1 MTIRCAFCHAA
12 RASLLTRGPY
22 AGAMACAL
30 CYEARATD
38 AEPTG
43 AVPVVLSG
51 PLALARSPLRPFAF
65 EAR

>member
-1 MTIRCAFCHAA
+1 MSWKYSCAFCHAA

-22 AGAMACAL
+22 AGAMACAQ

-38 AEPTG
+38 TDVPPG
-43 AVPVVLSG
+43 YSVPVTSYI
-51 PLALARSPLRPFAF
+51 PATT